1 MRTGHSFVDATIYA
15 RDKTQLLRAF
25 SSAEASLAELLLNRA
40 AVVVKE
46 SILLYDDVPKLLP
59 LFLI

>member
-1 MRTGHSFVDATIYA
+1 MDATIYA

-46 SILLYDDVPKLLP
+46 SILLCDDVPKLLP